1 MTWKALELLA
11 LLTLLTCNEYT
22 DNKLIRRNKPRGP
35 DKKPRGLDNKLIGM
49 DNEPRELDNKVIR
62 LDKKPSGRL
71 VTSVDRK
78 RPDTKPEVQPVPKSR
93 KLKKKSGPIWSKFP
107 KPSIGYGLGLAALLG
122 VSGGVAAAVCNFGLP
137 IVLTICLIFALG
149 ICLVKARYV
158 IKMIRSLCKENPTS
172 DFEPTSRK
180 HITTG
185 GHASK

>member
-11 LLTLLTCNEYT
+11 LLTLLTCNEYA

-35 DKKPRGLDNKLIGM
+35 DKKPRAQDNKLIGM
-49 DNEPRELDNKVIR
+49 DNEPRELDNKLIR
-62 LDKKPSGRL
+62 LDKKPSGGL
-71 VTSVDRK
+71 DRK
-78 RPDTKPEVQPVPKSR
+78 RPDTKPEVQPVPQSR
-93 KLKKKSGPIWSKFP
+93 KKFGPMGSKFP
-107 KPSIGYGLGLAALLG
+107 KPSTIGFGLGLAALLG

>member
-11 LLTLLTCNEYT
+11 LLTLLTCNEYA

-35 DKKPRGLDNKLIGM
+35 DKKPRAQDNKLIGM
-49 DNEPRELDNKVIR
+49 DNEPRELDNKLIR
-62 LDKKPSGRL
+62 LDKKPSGGL
-71 VTSVDRK
+71 DRK
-78 RPDTKPEVQPVPKSR
+78 RPDTKPEIQPVPKSR

-185 GHASK
+185 GNASK